1 VTSVLLAG
9 YAAAAGFGGPA
20 LLRRDWPAR
29 APRLAI
35 VAWLALLASCVAA
48 AVLAAV
54 ALAMPAGLSWSGGME
69 GPAAPAG
76 VVWAGLLLA
85 AAILARAGWCLARA
99 LARSRRE
106 RRAHAMFLAAAG
118 RADHELDAVVLDQ
131 DVPAVYCLPGGGG
144 RVVVS
149 SGALA
154 ALGPGQLRAALA
166 HERAHL
172 RGRHHA
178 VLTWAAGL
186 GRAFPMVPLLAQADP
201 QLAVLAEM
209 AADDVAARRHPPGD
223 LAGAL
228 VTLARARATAHDRA
242 LTAGGPA
249 AIARVQ
255 RLLAP
260 PAPGRAAWLAAVLAL
275 IPPALIALLLLGVAA
290 CGVTPHR

>member
-1 VTSVLLAG
+1 
-9 YAAAAGFGGPA
+9 
-20 LLRRDWPAR
+20 
-29 APRLAI
+29 
-35 VAWLALLASCVAA
+35 
-48 AVLAAV
+48 
-54 ALAMPAGLSWSGGME
+54 
-69 GPAAPAG
+69 

-106 RRAHAMFLAAAG
+106 RRLHAVFLAAAG

-131 DVPAVYCLPGGGG
+131 DVPAVYCLPGGSG

-178 VLTWAAGL
+178 VLTWAAAL
-186 GRAFPMVPLLAQADP
+186 GRAFPIVPLLAQADP

-223 LAGAL
+223 LAAAL
-228 VTLARARATAHDRA
+228 VTLARARARATAHERA

-260 PAPGRAAWLAAVLAL
+260 PASGRAAWLAAVLAL
-275 IPPALIALLLLGVAA
+275 IPPALVACLLLLVAA
-290 CGVTPHR
+290 CDVAPRR